1 MSDIKDVQT
10 PERLIERA
18 LRHASTG
25 PAHPAK
31 DLMRDI
37 ATALK
42 AALEREEEVRKAA
55 YLDGV
60 RSAVKV
66 VREKKEA
73 IRSQTGD
80 GSAEDVGAVHD
91 EVTTQIADIANEGRI
106 SVEGLVRL
114 VARLEDARADAATLD
129 RDVARAYYALVNR
142 GQPTS
147 ADVLP
152 IGRPTESI
160 DVALAIAT
168 RLLPEGWWSLG
179 AAFDVAEE
187 VPTAMVGAHQS
198 DEQPPRKAAKP
209 ARALLAAAFAA
220 LAAHGL

>member
-31 DLMRDI
+31 DLMREL
-37 ATALK
+37 ATVLQ
-42 AALEREEEVRKAA
+42 AALAREEEVRKAA

-80 GSAEDVGAVHD
+80 GSAEEVGAVHD
-91 EVTTQIADIANEGRI
+91 EVTTHIADIANEGRV
-106 SVEGLVRL
+106 SVDGLVRL

-129 RDVARAYYALVNR
+129 RDVVRAYYALVNR

-152 IGRPTESI
+152 NGRPTESLDI
-160 DVALAIAT
+160 ALAIAT
-168 RLLPEGWWSLG
+168 RLLPAGWWSLG
-179 AAFDVAEE
+179 ATFDVAEE
-187 VPTAMVGAHQS
+187 VPTAMVGADQT
-198 DEQPPRKAAKP
+198 DEQPPRKAARP
-209 ARALLAAAFAA
+209 ARALLAATFAA
-220 LAAHGL
+220 VAARGL